1 MHKKQVSIFIPDS
14 FLSETTDLKIKTS
27 KIGVVGRALALF
39 RVDQIVIYKDLS
51 QNDDKY
57 LADADFMADV
67 LEYMNTPQY
76 LRKRVFPI
84 RSELKHVGILP
95 PLRTPHH
102 PIESDLKVGDYRQG
116 FTVRRNKKGT
126 YIDIGMKV
134 DSGMKNAENLAF
146 CKEQLSVNKVFSFRV
161 TKLAKEVIVTPDEP
175 DDVYW
180 GYKTLSTH
188 KSLKNSLKLVN
199 PDFVV
204 ETTKYADTIN
214 SIFNE
219 FEERLDKAGN
229 IAIVFG
235 GPYSSISEDLSGF
248 SWDLIKLNTV
258 PSQGTETVRT
268 EEAIVSTLSII
279 NMMLNFC

>member
-39 RVDQIVIYKDLS
+39 QVDQIVIYKDLS

-57 LADADFMADV
+57 LSDADFMADV